1 MKRTTLFAGPS
12 TRMNDDKGDTF
23 PLVSLADGARN
34 VDVHVNVVNG
44 DAPAF
49 PYHYHETA
57 ENVFVVL
64 DGVATLIV
72 DGVRY
77 LLSKDDVALIPP
89 GVPHAVGGGGG
100 GPVTLLEIYAPAGPD
115 FHRLPMPATI
125 VDA

>member
-1 MKRTTLFAGPS
+1 MKMTTLFAGP
-12 TRMNDDKGDTF
+12 TARMNDDKGDTY
-23 PLVSLADGARN
+23 PLVGLADGARN

-72 DGVRY
+72 EGVRHH
-77 LLSKDDVALIPP
+77 LRKDDVALIPP
-89 GVPHAVGGGGG
+89 GVPHAVGGGGE

-115 FHRLPMPATI
+115 FHRLQMPDDI